1 VDCTQTLHRYHMTY
15 AQRIP
20 CYLKSNTMEREERA
34 KALHLEHQHKNHIA
48 SLMINNAKSS
58 LASGMALTD
67 SITGVYNPNND
78 STRTVPSSNS
88 SHASDDQ
95 KSNDDCN
102 NKQSGEVSNKSMHTG
117 RWAAEEHKRFL
128 AGLDQF
134 GTGNW
139 KKITD
144 MVGTRSCTQIR
155 THAQKYFIALQ
166 KPQSDGE
173 NGGYARK
180 KSKMLVGADHHLN
193 SNIKTGSSA
202 IITGYGGGGT
212 PIHPS
217 GIMPV
222 TGTMGVL
229 RHAGTGSNKSNSSTS
244 NGGRTMIKQFWG
256 PDGLRDQHSGLT
268 GMEVLAQAA
277 ITGENQMSSSSH
289 SDDHPSMGKLQGR
302 SYHSQYESSLDMA
315 VAELRQKMASE
326 ADAAASAKNARR
338 EHEAAVTP
346 SLPTSSMEVTKE
358 ISVSEGNKRKLSD
371 ARAAAVISS
380 YQEHKKL
387 KESDYAAAVQD
398 TIDRKDVLEKLQA
411 VAERQEFLR
420 LRQEVKSL
428 NQTIIQLQ
436 QQSIESDNRVME
448 AITDRRVTLNE
459 CKNLREINAQLK
471 TELRR
476 MVLLFEHSGGAGNHG
491 NSSALMAAAT
501 QGANAELMQARLTE
515 SELRYHTVT
524 ESLSRQT
531 GVLTDQHRAILELN
545 NQLEQERAKRQRL
558 EYELKEVQQSKNIG

>member
-1 VDCTQTLHRYHMTY
+1 MSVLV
-15 AQRIP
+15 
-20 CYLKSNTMEREERA
+20 S
-34 KALHLEHQHKNHIA
+34 QHFW
-48 SLMINNAKSS
+48 NN
-58 LASGMALTD
+58 GF
-67 SITGVYNPNND
+67 
-78 STRTVPSSNS
+78 R
-88 SHASDDQ
+88 
-95 KSNDDCN
+95 
-102 NKQSGEVSNKSMHTG
+102 
-117 RWAAEEHKRFL
+117 
-128 AGLDQF
+128 
-134 GTGNW
+134 TGNW
-139 KKITD
+139 KKITE

-166 KPQSDGE
+166 KPQNDGE
-173 NGGYARK
+173 NGYARK
-180 KSKMLVGADHHLN
+180 KSKMLVGAEHHIN

-212 PIHPS
+212 PIHPN
-217 GIMPV
+217 GILPV
-222 TGTMGVL
+222 TGAMGVSAHQGVPGKGPN
-229 RHAGTGSNKSNSSTS
+229 RP
-244 NGGRTMIKQFWG
+244 GGLKRFWG
-256 PDGLRDQHSGLT
+256 AEGLRDHNAGLT

-277 ITGENQMSSSSH
+277 ITGEKGIGAASAE
-289 SDDHPSMGKLQGR
+289 DKLS
-302 SYHSQYESSLDMA
+302 SYHNQYESSLDKA
-315 VAELRQKMASE
+315 VAELRKKMASE
-326 ADAAASAKNARR
+326 ADAAVLAKNARN
-338 EHEAAVTP
+338 ESSVGVVKPNLPASSLEAAKGLVD
-346 SLPTSSMEVTKE
+346 
-358 ISVSEGNKRKLSD
+358 SEGNKRKLTD

-387 KESDYAAAVQD
+387 KESDYAAAVQE
-398 TIDRKDVLEKLQA
+398 TIDRKDVLDKLQA

-420 LRQEVKSL
+420 LRQEVKTL

-476 MVLLFEHSGGAGNHG
+476 MVLLFEHSGGGNQHG

-501 QGANAELMQARLTE
+501 QGANVELMQARLTE

-545 NQLEQERAKRQRL
+545 SQLEKERAKRQRL
-558 EYELKEVQQSKNIG
+558 EIELKELRKAPSS

>member
-1 VDCTQTLHRYHMTY
+1 
-15 AQRIP
+15 
-20 CYLKSNTMEREERA
+20 MELESRA
-34 KALHLEHQHKNHIA
+34 KALHLEQQHKNHLA
-48 SLMINNAKSS
+48 SLMLNNAKSS
-58 LASGMALTD
+58 LASGVALPD
-67 SITGVYNPNND
+67 SISGLIKSKNVSSQN
-78 STRTVPSSNS
+78 SVPSGNS
-88 SHASDDQ
+88 SHASDELETSSRSQ
-95 KSNDDCN
+95 KSNEESSTQKEPSKAMN
-102 NKQSGEVSNKSMHTG
+102 TG
-117 RWAAEEHKRFL
+117 RWSAEEHKRFL

-166 KPQSDGE
+166 KPQNDSE

-212 PIHPS
+212 PIHPN

-222 TGTMGVL
+222 TGNMGVTD
-229 RHAGTGSNKSNSSTS
+229 RVGVASTKGNWGSN
-244 NGGRTMIKQFWG
+244 
-256 PDGLRDQHSGLT
+256 GLRDQSSALT

-277 ITGENQMSSSSH
+277 ITGENRMSSSSPSDEH
-289 SDDHPSMGKLQGR
+289 SLLGKLQGHTYR
-302 SYHSQYESSLDMA
+302 SQSQYESSLDKA
-315 VAELRQKMASE
+315 VAELRKKMASE
-326 ADAAASAKNARR
+326 ADSAASAKNARR
-338 EHEAAVTP
+338 EHDASVKPNVP
-346 SLPTSSMEVTKE
+346 SSNMEVAKE
-358 ISVSEGNKRKLSD
+358 FVESESNKRKLSD

-387 KESDYAAAVQD
+387 KESNYAAAVQD

-420 LRQEVKSL
+420 LRQEVKTL

-476 MVLLFEHSGGAGNHG
+476 MVLLFEHSGGANNHG
-491 NSSALMAAAT
+491 NTSALMAAAT
-501 QGANAELMQARLTE
+501 QGANVELMQARLTE

-545 NQLEQERAKRQRL
+545 NQLEKERIKRQRVEFELTEVKKVL
-558 EYELKEVQQSKNIG
+558 EK

>member
-1 VDCTQTLHRYHMTY
+1 M
-15 AQRIP
+15 
-20 CYLKSNTMEREERA
+20 N
-34 KALHLEHQHKNHIA
+34 
-48 SLMINNAKSS
+48 
-58 LASGMALTD
+58 
-67 SITGVYNPNND
+67 
-78 STRTVPSSNS
+78 
-88 SHASDDQ
+88 
-95 KSNDDCN
+95 
-102 NKQSGEVSNKSMHTG
+102 TG
-117 RWAAEEHKRFL
+117 RWSADEHKRFL

-139 KKITD
+139 KKITE

-166 KPQSDGE
+166 KPQNDGE
-173 NGGYARK
+173 NGYARK

-217 GIMPV
+217 GILPV
-222 TGTMGVL
+222 TGTMGVSA
-229 RHAGTGSNKSNSSTS
+229 RPGAARKGATRP
-244 NGGRTMIKQFWG
+244 GGLKPFWG
-256 PDGLRDQHSGLT
+256 AEGLRDHNAGLT

-277 ITGENQMSSSSH
+277 ITGEKGLGPASAE
-289 SDDHPSMGKLQGR
+289 DKLS
-302 SYHSQYESSLDMA
+302 SYHSQYESSLDKA
-315 VAELRQKMASE
+315 VAELRKKMASE
-326 ADAAASAKNARR
+326 ADAAVLAKNARG
-338 EHEAAVTP
+338 ETSGGVKPNLPASSLEASKGLVD
-346 SLPTSSMEVTKE
+346 
-358 ISVSEGNKRKLSD
+358 SEGNKRKLTD

-380 YQEHKKL
+380 YQQHKKL
-387 KESDYAAAVQD
+387 KDSDYAAAVQE
-398 TIDRKDVLEKLQA
+398 TIDRKDVLDKLQA

-420 LRQEVKSL
+420 LRQEVKTL

-476 MVLLFEHSGGAGNHG
+476 MVLLFEHSGGGNQHG

-501 QGANAELMQARLTE
+501 QGANVELMQARLTE

-545 NQLEQERAKRQRL
+545 SQLEKERAKRQRL
-558 EYELKEVQQSKNIG
+558 EIELKELRKAQSS

>member
-1 VDCTQTLHRYHMTY
+1 
-15 AQRIP
+15 
-20 CYLKSNTMEREERA
+20 ME
-34 KALHLEHQHKNHIA
+34 HKNHLA
-48 SLMINNAKSS
+48 SLIMNNAKSS
-58 LASGMALTD
+58 LASGASLPD
-67 SITGVYNPNND
+67 SIYNKLGAKGTASTNNARAGED
-78 STRTVPSSNS
+78 LGTSSR
-88 SHASDDQ
+88 SH
-95 KSNDDCN
+95 KSNEETTKKPEPPAKKMN
-102 NKQSGEVSNKSMHTG
+102 SG
-117 RWAAEEHKRFL
+117 RWSADEHKRFL

-139 KKITD
+139 KKITE

-166 KPQSDGE
+166 KPQNDGE
-173 NGGYARK
+173 NGYARK

-217 GIMPV
+217 GILPV
-222 TGTMGVL
+222 TGAMGVPG
-229 RHAGTGSNKSNSSTS
+229 RPGAKGATRP
-244 NGGRTMIKQFWG
+244 GGLKPFWG
-256 PDGLRDQHSGLT
+256 ADHNPGLT

-277 ITGENQMSSSSH
+277 ITGEKGLGAAVSTE
-289 SDDHPSMGKLQGR
+289 DKLS
-302 SYHSQYESSLDMA
+302 SYHSQYESSLDKA
-315 VAELRQKMASE
+315 VAELRKKMASE
-326 ADAAASAKNARR
+326 ADAAVLAKNARGDSTMGVKPNLAASSL
-338 EHEAAVTP
+338 EAAKGLVD
-346 SLPTSSMEVTKE
+346 SDGS
-358 ISVSEGNKRKLSD
+358 KRKLAD
-371 ARAAAVISS
+371 ARASAVISS

-387 KESDYAAAVQD
+387 KSADYAAAVQE
-398 TIDRKDVLEKLQA
+398 TIERKDVLDKLQA
-411 VAERQEFLR
+411 AAERQEFLR
-420 LRQEVKSL
+420 LRQEVKTL

-476 MVLLFEHSGGAGNHG
+476 MVLLFEHSGGGNG
-491 NSSALMAAAT
+491 NSSAMMAAAT
-501 QGANAELMQARLTE
+501 QGANVELMQARLTE

-545 NQLEQERAKRQRL
+545 SQLEKERAKRQRL
-558 EYELKEVQQSKNIG
+558 EVELKELKKAQS

>member
-1 VDCTQTLHRYHMTY
+1 MELEDRS
-15 AQRIP
+15 
-20 CYLKSNTMEREERA
+20 KSMQ
-34 KALHLEHQHKNHIA
+34 LEQQHKDHLT
-48 SLMINNAKSS
+48 SLMMNNAKSS
-58 LASGMALTD
+58 LAAGVALPDSVSG
-67 SITGVYNPNND
+67 SYNPKSGVIKTGGIIGGTTND
-78 STRTVPSSNS
+78 DLESSS
-88 SHASDDQ
+88 RSQ
-95 KSNDDCN
+95 KSNDDASSQKAAQTPAKTMN
-102 NKQSGEVSNKSMHTG
+102 TG
-117 RWAAEEHKRFL
+117 RWSADEHKRFL

-139 KKITD
+139 KKITE

-166 KPQSDGE
+166 KPQNDGE
-173 NGGYARK
+173 KGGYARK

-202 IITGYGGGGT
+202 IVTGYGGGGT
-212 PIHPS
+212 PIHPN
-217 GIMPV
+217 GILPV
-222 TGTMGVL
+222 TAAMGAKGG
-229 RHAGTGSNKSNSSTS
+229 AGAPTGA
-244 NGGRTMIKQFWG
+244 IKQFWG
-256 PDGLRDQHSGLT
+256 PEGLRELNAGLT

-277 ITGENQMSSSSH
+277 ITGEKQL
-289 SDDHPSMGKLQGR
+289 PSGVTPEDTVGKLQAN
-302 SYHSQYESSLDMA
+302 SYQAHYESSLDKA
-315 VAELRQKMASE
+315 VAELRKKMADE
-326 ADAAASAKNARR
+326 ADAAVIAKNA
-338 EHEAAVTP
+338 
-346 SLPTSSMEVTKE
+346 TSASVKPPITASSYEVSKE
-358 ISVSEGNKRKLSD
+358 TAESESNKRKISD

-398 TIDRKDVLEKLQA
+398 TIDRKDVLDKLHA

-420 LRQEVKSL
+420 LRQEVKTL

-436 QQSIESDNRVME
+436 QQSIQSDNRVME

-476 MVLLFEHSGGAGNHG
+476 MVLLFEHSGGANG

-501 QGANAELMQARLTE
+501 QGANVELMQARLTE

-545 NQLEQERAKRQRL
+545 NQLEKERAKRQRV
-558 EYELKEVQQSKNIG
+558 EYELKELKKARSIES

>member
-1 VDCTQTLHRYHMTY
+1 
-15 AQRIP
+15 
-20 CYLKSNTMEREERA
+20 MELEERT
-34 KALHLEHQHKNHIA
+34 KVLHMEHKNHLA
-48 SLMINNAKSS
+48 SLMLNNAKSS
-58 LASGMALTD
+58 LASGASLSDSLYNKAAKSAL
-67 SITGVYNPNND
+67 SGNNGIHGND
-78 STRTVPSSNS
+78 DLGNS
-88 SHASDDQ
+88 SRSQ
-95 KSNDDCN
+95 RSNDESKN
-102 NKQSGEVSNKSMHTG
+102 SELSATKMNTG
-117 RWAAEEHKRFL
+117 RWSADEHKRFL

-166 KPQSDGE
+166 KPQNDGE

-180 KSKMLVGADHHLN
+180 KSKMLVGAEHHLN

-212 PIHPS
+212 PIHPNS
-217 GIMPV
+217 IRPV
-222 TGTMGVL
+222 TGLMGL
-229 RHAGTGSNKSNSSTS
+229 AGKGPRAGGLKPFWSSE
-244 NGGRTMIKQFWG
+244 
-256 PDGLRDQHSGLT
+256 GLRDHNVGLT

-277 ITGENQMSSSSH
+277 ITGEKGLSSAGTE
-289 SDDHPSMGKLQGR
+289 DKFGA
-302 SYHSQYESSLDMA
+302 YHSQYESSLDKA
-315 VAELRQKMASE
+315 VAELRKKMASE
-326 ADAAASAKNARR
+326 ADAAVLANNARGDSDSGVKPNLAASSV
-338 EHEAAVTP
+338 EAVKGMT
-346 SLPTSSMEVTKE
+346 E
-358 ISVSEGNKRKLSD
+358 SEGNKRKLSD

-387 KESDYAAAVQD
+387 KESDYAAAVQE
-398 TIDRKDVLEKLQA
+398 TIDRKDVFDKLQA

-420 LRQEVKSL
+420 LRQEVKML

-459 CKNLREINAQLK
+459 CKNMREINAQLK

-476 MVLLFEHSGGAGNHG
+476 MVLLFEHSGGANQHG

-501 QGANAELMQARLTE
+501 QGANVELMQARLTE

-545 NQLEQERAKRQRL
+545 NQLEKERVKRQRL
-558 EYELKEVQQSKNIG
+558 EFELKELKKA

>member
-1 VDCTQTLHRYHMTY
+1 MLHVRRTSPLIKET
-15 AQRIP
+15 R
-20 CYLKSNTMEREERA
+20 MELEERA
-34 KALHLEHQHKNHIA
+34 KALHLEHKNHIA
-48 SLMINNAKSS
+48 SMMMNNAKSS
-58 LASGMALTD
+58 LASGVALSD
-67 SITGVYNPNND
+67 SISAAYSKKASKSD
-78 STRTVPSSNS
+78 
-88 SHASDDQ
+88 ASDDVVK
-95 KSNDDCN
+95 KS
-102 NKQSGEVSNKSMHTG
+102 KGEGKKPAEPPAKKMNTG
-117 RWAAEEHKRFL
+117 RWSSDEHKRFL

-166 KPQSDGE
+166 KPQNDGE

-222 TGTMGVL
+222 TGNMGVT
-229 RHAGTGSNKSNSSTS
+229 RRAAAAAKEGATG
-244 NGGRTMIKQFWG
+244 IKQYWG
-256 PDGLRDQHSGLT
+256 TEGLREHNAGLT

-277 ITGENQMSSSSH
+277 ITGEKASAE
-289 SDDHPSMGKLQGR
+289 DHTPMGKLQGHA
-302 SYHSQYESSLDMA
+302 YHSQYESSLDKA
-315 VAELRQKMASE
+315 VAELRKKMASE
-326 ADAAASAKNARR
+326 ADAATLAKNARASR
-338 EHEAAVTP
+338 DPVKPALASSSLEAA
-346 SLPTSSMEVTKE
+346 KE
-358 ISVSEGNKRKLSD
+358 IAESEGNKRKLTD

-387 KESDYAAAVQD
+387 KETDYAAAVQD
-398 TIDRKDVLEKLQA
+398 TIDRKDVLDKLQA

-420 LRQEVKSL
+420 LRQEVKTL

-476 MVLLFEHSGGAGNHG
+476 MVLLFEHSGGANQ
-491 NSSALMAAAT
+491 NSALMTAAT
-501 QGANAELMQARLTE
+501 HGANVELMQARLTE

-545 NQLEQERAKRQRL
+545 NQLEKERAKRQRV
-558 EYELKEVQQSKNIG
+558 EYELKELKKASKIE

>member
-1 VDCTQTLHRYHMTY
+1 M
-15 AQRIP
+15 
-20 CYLKSNTMEREERA
+20 K
-34 KALHLEHQHKNHIA
+34 
-48 SLMINNAKSS
+48 
-58 LASGMALTD
+58 LTD
-67 SITGVYNPNND
+67 IFCFILLLCYIC
-78 STRTVPSSNS
+78 R
-88 SHASDDQ
+88 
-95 KSNDDCN
+95 
-102 NKQSGEVSNKSMHTG
+102 
-117 RWAAEEHKRFL
+117 
-128 AGLDQF
+128 
-134 GTGNW
+134 TGNW

-166 KPQSDGE
+166 KPQNDVE

-217 GIMPV
+217 GIMSV
-222 TGTMGVL
+222 TGTMGIPG
-229 RHAGTGSNKSNSSTS
+229 H
-244 NGGRTMIKQFWG
+244 GGRGSGKGNSGAGMKQYWG
-256 PDGLRDQHSGLT
+256 AEGLREHHSGLT

-277 ITGENQMSSSSH
+277 ITGENRMSSSSA
-289 SDDHPSMGKLQGR
+289 DDRSPMGKIQGH
-302 SYHSQYESSLDMA
+302 SYHSQYESSLDKA
-315 VAELRQKMASE
+315 VAEFRKKMASE
-326 ADAAASAKNARR
+326 VDAASSAKNARR
-338 EHEAAVTP
+338 DHDGVVKP
-346 SLPTSSMEVTKE
+346 SLPSLSLEVAKE
-358 ISVSEGNKRKLSD
+358 MAENGGNKRKLSD

-387 KESDYAAAVQD
+387 KESDYAAAVQE
-398 TIDRKDVLEKLQA
+398 TIDRKDVLDKLQA

-448 AITDRRVTLNE
+448 AITDRRLTINE

-476 MVLLFEHSGGAGNHG
+476 MVLLFEHSGAGNQ

-501 QGANAELMQARLTE
+501 QGANVELMQARLAE

-545 NQLEQERAKRQRL
+545 NQLEKERAKRQRI
-558 EYELKEVQQSKNIG
+558 EYELKEVKNAKH

>member
-1 VDCTQTLHRYHMTY
+1 
-15 AQRIP
+15 
-20 CYLKSNTMEREERA
+20 MELEERT
-34 KALHLEHQHKNHIA
+34 KALHMEHKNHLA
-48 SLMINNAKSS
+48 SLIMNNAKSS
-58 LASGMALTD
+58 LASGASLSD
-67 SITGVYNPNND
+67 SMYKGAKSAMTP
-78 STRTVPSSNS
+78 TTVDDDLGTSSRS
-88 SHASDDQ
+88 Q
-95 KSNDDCN
+95 KSKEEPKKPEPPAKKMN
-102 NKQSGEVSNKSMHTG
+102 TG
-117 RWAAEEHKRFL
+117 RWSADEHKRFL

-166 KPQSDGE
+166 KPQNDGE

-180 KSKMLVGADHHLN
+180 KSKMLVGAEHHLN

-202 IITGYGGGGT
+202 IVTGYGGGGT
-212 PIHPS
+212 PIHPN
-217 GIMPV
+217 GIRAV
-222 TGTMGVL
+222 TGTMGVSGKGPG
-229 RHAGTGSNKSNSSTS
+229 RVTGLKP
-244 NGGRTMIKQFWG
+244 FWSAE
-256 PDGLRDQHSGLT
+256 GLRDHNAGLT

-277 ITGENQMSSSSH
+277 ITGEKGLSAAASAEDKFNSYNSH
-289 SDDHPSMGKLQGR
+289 
-302 SYHSQYESSLDMA
+302 YESSLDKA
-315 VAELRQKMASE
+315 VAELRKKMASE
-326 ADAAASAKNARR
+326 ADAAVLAKNARADSSNSDSIKPNLAASSL
-338 EHEAAVTP
+338 EAAKGMAE
-346 SLPTSSMEVTKE
+346 SD
-358 ISVSEGNKRKLSD
+358 GNKRKLTD

-387 KESDYAAAVQD
+387 KESDYAAAVQE
-398 TIDRKDVLEKLQA
+398 TIDRKDVLDKLQA

-420 LRQEVKSL
+420 LRQEVKTL

-476 MVLLFEHSGGAGNHG
+476 MVLLFEHSGGGNA
-491 NSSALMAAAT
+491 NSTALMAAAT
-501 QGANAELMQARLTE
+501 QGANVELMQARLTE

-545 NQLEQERAKRQRL
+545 NQLEKERAKRQRL
-558 EYELKEVQQSKNIG
+558 EFELKELKK

>member
-1 VDCTQTLHRYHMTY
+1 
-15 AQRIP
+15 
-20 CYLKSNTMEREERA
+20 ME
-34 KALHLEHQHKNHIA
+34 LESRSQSLRLEQQHKDHLT
-48 SLMINNAKSS
+48 SLMMNNAKSS
-58 LASGMALTD
+58 LASGMALST
-67 SITGVYNPNND
+67 SAPGVFNHKSDVTKSP
-78 STRTVPSSNS
+78 SPSSS
-88 SHASDDQ
+88 SNDDLGSSSRSQ
-95 KSNDDCN
+95 KSND
-102 NKQSGEVSNKSMHTG
+102 ETSNKKPAQPPAKTMNTG
-117 RWAAEEHKRFL
+117 RWSADEHKRFL

-166 KPQSDGE
+166 KPQSDE

-202 IITGYGGGGT
+202 VITGYGGGGT
-212 PIHPS
+212 PILPN

-222 TGTMGVL
+222 GGSKSGTSAT
-229 RHAGTGSNKSNSSTS
+229 AGG
-244 NGGRTMIKQFWG
+244 IKPFWG
-256 PDGLRDQHSGLT
+256 PEGLRDHNAGLT

-277 ITGENQMSSSSH
+277 ITGEKRLSSTASSEK
-289 SDDHPSMGKLQGR
+289 HPAIAKLQAR
-302 SYHSQYESSLDMA
+302 NYHSHYESSLDKA
-315 VAELRQKMASE
+315 VAELRKKMVDE
-326 ADAAASAKNARR
+326 ADAAVNAKNATSVKPPVTSSSL
-338 EHEAAVTP
+338 EAA
-346 SLPTSSMEVTKE
+346 KE
-358 ISVSEGNKRKLSD
+358 IAESEGNKRKLLD
-371 ARAAAVISS
+371 ARASAVISS
-380 YQEHKKL
+380 YQEHNKKL

-398 TIDRKDVLEKLQA
+398 TIDRKDVLDKLQA
-411 VAERQEFLR
+411 VAERQECLR

-476 MVLLFEHSGGAGNHG
+476 MVLLFEHSGAANG

-501 QGANAELMQARLTE
+501 QGANVELMQARLTE

-545 NQLEQERAKRQRL
+545 NQLENERAKRQRV
-558 EYELKEVQQSKNIG
+558 EYELKELKKVRSIES

>member
-1 VDCTQTLHRYHMTY
+1 
-15 AQRIP
+15 
-20 CYLKSNTMEREERA
+20 MELEDRS
-34 KALHLEHQHKNHIA
+34 KPLHLEQSHKDHLT
-48 SLMINNAKSS
+48 SLMMNNAKSS
-58 LASGMALTD
+58 LAAGVALPDTVSGAYNQKSGVIKTG
-67 SITGVYNPNND
+67 SIIGGSTND
-78 STRTVPSSNS
+78 DLDTSSR
-88 SHASDDQ
+88 SH
-95 KSNDDCN
+95 KSNDEASSQKAAQTPARAMN
-102 NKQSGEVSNKSMHTG
+102 TG
-117 RWAAEEHKRFL
+117 RWSADEHKRFL

-139 KKITD
+139 KKITE

-166 KPQSDGE
+166 KPQNDGE
-173 NGGYARK
+173 KGGYARK

-202 IITGYGGGGT
+202 IVTGYGGGGT

-217 GIMPV
+217 GIVPV
-222 TGTMGVL
+222 TGTLGTKGV
-229 RHAGTGSNKSNSSTS
+229 AGARTGA
-244 NGGRTMIKQFWG
+244 IKRYWG
-256 PDGLRDQHSGLT
+256 SEGLRELNAGLT

-277 ITGENQMSSSSH
+277 ITGEKQLPPGAIVDSAV
-289 SDDHPSMGKLQGR
+289 GKLQAN
-302 SYHSQYESSLDMA
+302 SFHAHYESSLDKA
-315 VAELRQKMASE
+315 VAELRKKMADE
-326 ADAAASAKNARR
+326 ADAAVIANNA
-338 EHEAAVTP
+338 TP
-346 SLPTSSMEVTKE
+346 SSVKPPITASSYEVSKAIAE
-358 ISVSEGNKRKLSD
+358 SQGNKRKLSD

-387 KESDYAAAVQD
+387 KESDIAAAVQD
-398 TIDRKDVLEKLQA
+398 TIDRKDVLDKIQA

-420 LRQEVKSL
+420 LRQEVKTL

-436 QQSIESDNRVME
+436 QQSIQSDNRVME

-476 MVLLFEHSGGAGNHG
+476 MVLLFEHSGAANG

-501 QGANAELMQARLTE
+501 QGANVELMQARLTE

-545 NQLEQERAKRQRL
+545 NQLEQERAKRQRV
-558 EYELKEVQQSKNIG
+558 EYELKELRKVRSIES

>member
-1 VDCTQTLHRYHMTY
+1 
-15 AQRIP
+15 
-20 CYLKSNTMEREERA
+20 MELEERA
-34 KALHLEHQHKNHIA
+34 KAFHLEQQHKNHIA
-48 SLMINNAKSS
+48 NLMMNNAKSS
-58 LASGMALTD
+58 LASGVALSD
-67 SITGVYNPNND
+67 SVSVVYNAKKGGTKNNAA
-78 STRTVPSSNS
+78 SSNS
-88 SHASDDQ
+88 SHSSEDLGNSSQSQ
-95 KSNDDCN
+95 KSNDE
-102 NKQSGEVSNKSMHTG
+102 SSNKKSADAPAKKMNTG
-117 RWAAEEHKRFL
+117 RWSADEHKRFL
-128 AGLDQF
+128 GGLDQF

-166 KPQSDGE
+166 KPQNDGE

-217 GIMPV
+217 AGMKQYW
-222 TGTMGVL
+222 GVE
-229 RHAGTGSNKSNSSTS
+229 
-244 NGGRTMIKQFWG
+244 
-256 PDGLRDQHSGLT
+256 GLRDRHSGLT

-277 ITGENQMSSSSH
+277 ITGENGMSSSVNDRSQ
-289 SDDHPSMGKLQGR
+289 MGKLQAH
-302 SYHSQYESSLDMA
+302 SYHNPYESSLDKA
-315 VAELRQKMASE
+315 VAEFRKKMASE
-326 ADAAASAKNARR
+326 VDAASNAKNARR
-338 EHEAAVTP
+338 DHGGAMKP
-346 SLPTSSMEVTKE
+346 SLPSSSHEVAKE
-358 ISVSEGNKRKLSD
+358 MAEDEGNKRKLSD

-387 KESDYAAAVQD
+387 KESDYAAAVQE
-398 TIDRKDVLEKLQA
+398 TIDRKDVLDKLQA

-420 LRQEVKSL
+420 LRQEVKTL

-448 AITDRRVTLNE
+448 AITDRRVTINE
-459 CKNLREINAQLK
+459 CKNLREINAALK

-476 MVLLFEHSGGAGNHG
+476 MVLLFEHSGGGNQ

-501 QGANAELMQARLTE
+501 QGANVELMQARLTE

-545 NQLEQERAKRQRL
+545 NQLEKERAKRQRV
-558 EYELKEVQQSKNIG
+558 EYELKELKNVKN

>member
-1 VDCTQTLHRYHMTY
+1 VDPLHFRHSHRMLHV
-15 AQRIP
+15 QRIP
-20 CYLKSNTMEREERA
+20 DQINKTSMELEEHTKS
-34 KALHLEHQHKNHIA
+34 LHLEHKNHLA
-48 SLMINNAKSS
+48 SLMMNNAKSS
-58 LASGMALTD
+58 LASGVALSD
-67 SITGVYNPNND
+67 SISTGVLPKN
-78 STRTVPSSNS
+78 SGTKSSDNSVSDDLGNS
-88 SHASDDQ
+88 SRSQ
-95 KSNDDCN
+95 KSDSSSTKKATESPSKKMN
-102 NKQSGEVSNKSMHTG
+102 TG
-117 RWAAEEHKRFL
+117 RWSADEHKRFL

-166 KPQSDGE
+166 KPQNDE
-173 NGGYARK
+173 NNGGYARK

-217 GIMPV
+217 GILPV
-222 TGTMGVL
+222 T
-229 RHAGTGSNKSNSSTS
+229 NS
-244 NGGRTMIKQFWG
+244 IKASKPW
-256 PDGLRDQHSGLT
+256 DGLT

-277 ITGENQMSSSSH
+277 ITGEKGLTAASGAANLATKRQNTY
-289 SDDHPSMGKLQGR
+289 QI
-302 SYHSQYESSLDMA
+302 QYESSLDKA
-315 VAELRQKMASE
+315 VAELRKKMNAE
-326 ADAAASAKNARR
+326 ADAAVLAKNARKEPESAVR
-338 EHEAAVTP
+338 PNIAA
-346 SLPTSSMEVTKE
+346 SSVEVAKE
-358 ISVSEGNKRKLSD
+358 IAENETNKRKLSD

-387 KESDYAAAVQD
+387 KESDYAAAVQE
-398 TIDRKDVLEKLQA
+398 TIDRKDVLDKLQA

-420 LRQEVKSL
+420 LRQEVKTL

-436 QQSIESDNRVME
+436 QQSIESDSRIME

-476 MVLLFEHSGGAGNHG
+476 MVLLFEHSAGQPG

-501 QGANAELMQARLTE
+501 QGANVELMQARLTE

-545 NQLEQERAKRQRL
+545 NQLEKERAMRQRV
-558 EYELKEVQQSKNIG
+558 EYELKEVKKVKSLEK

>member
-1 VDCTQTLHRYHMTY
+1 
-15 AQRIP
+15 
-20 CYLKSNTMEREERA
+20 MELEERA
-34 KALHLEHQHKNHIA
+34 KAFHLEQQHKNHIA
-48 SLMINNAKSS
+48 NLMMNNAKSS
-58 LASGMALTD
+58 LASGVALSD
-67 SITGVYNPNND
+67 SVSVVYNTKKG
-78 STRTVPSSNS
+78 STKNTVASSNS
-88 SHASDDQ
+88 SHSSDDLGNSSRSQ
-95 KSNDDCN
+95 KSNDE
-102 NKQSGEVSNKSMHTG
+102 SSNKKPTDGPAKAMSTG
-117 RWAAEEHKRFL
+117 RWSADEHKRFL

-166 KPQSDGE
+166 KPQNDVE

-217 GIMPV
+217 GIMSV
-222 TGTMGVL
+222 TGTMGIPG
-229 RHAGTGSNKSNSSTS
+229 H
-244 NGGRTMIKQFWG
+244 GGRGSGKGNSGAGMKQYWG
-256 PDGLRDQHSGLT
+256 AEGLREHHSGLT

-277 ITGENQMSSSSH
+277 ITGENRMSSSSA
-289 SDDHPSMGKLQGR
+289 DDRSPMGKIQGH
-302 SYHSQYESSLDMA
+302 SYHSQYESSLDKA
-315 VAELRQKMASE
+315 VAEFRKKMASE
-326 ADAAASAKNARR
+326 VDAASSAKNARR
-338 EHEAAVTP
+338 DHDGVVKP
-346 SLPTSSMEVTKE
+346 SLPSLSLEVAKE
-358 ISVSEGNKRKLSD
+358 MAENGGNKRKLSD

-387 KESDYAAAVQD
+387 KESDYAAAVQE
-398 TIDRKDVLEKLQA
+398 TIDRKDVLDKLQA

-448 AITDRRVTLNE
+448 AITDRRLTINE

-476 MVLLFEHSGGAGNHG
+476 MVLLFEHSGAGNQ

-501 QGANAELMQARLTE
+501 QGANVELMQARLAE

-545 NQLEQERAKRQRL
+545 NQLEKERAKRQRI
-558 EYELKEVQQSKNIG
+558 EYELKEVKNAKH

>member
-1 VDCTQTLHRYHMTY
+1 MSNHAAADDIKKINYHRMLHIYRYPGQVQET
-15 AQRIP
+15 R
-20 CYLKSNTMEREERA
+20 MELESRA
-34 KALHLEHQHKNHIA
+34 KALHLEQQHKNHLA
-48 SLMINNAKSS
+48 SLMLNNAKSS
-58 LASGMALTD
+58 LASGVALTD
-67 SITGVYNPNND
+67 SISGLIKSKNVSSQN
-78 STRTVPSSNS
+78 SVPSGNS
-88 SHASDDQ
+88 SHASDELETSSRSQ
-95 KSNDDCN
+95 KSNEESSIKKEPPKAMN
-102 NKQSGEVSNKSMHTG
+102 TG
-117 RWAAEEHKRFL
+117 RWSAEEHKRFL

-166 KPQSDGE
+166 KPQNDGE

-212 PIHPS
+212 PIHPN

-222 TGTMGVL
+222 TGNMGVTD
-229 RHAGTGSNKSNSSTS
+229 RAGIASTKGNWGS
-244 NGGRTMIKQFWG
+244 
-256 PDGLRDQHSGLT
+256 DGLRDQSSALT

-277 ITGENQMSSSSH
+277 ITGDNRMSSSSP
-289 SDDHPSMGKLQGR
+289 SDEHPLLGKLQGHTYR
-302 SYHSQYESSLDMA
+302 SQSQYESSLDKA
-315 VAELRQKMASE
+315 VAELRKKMASE
-326 ADAAASAKNARR
+326 ADSAASAKNARR
-338 EHEAAVTP
+338 EHDASVKPNVP
-346 SLPTSSMEVTKE
+346 SSNMEVAKE
-358 ISVSEGNKRKLSD
+358 FVESESNKRKLSD

-387 KESDYAAAVQD
+387 KESNYAAAVQD
-398 TIDRKDVLEKLQA
+398 TIDRKDVLDKLQA

-420 LRQEVKSL
+420 LRQEVKTL

-476 MVLLFEHSGGAGNHG
+476 MVLLFEHSGGANNHG
-491 NSSALMAAAT
+491 NTSALMAAAT
-501 QGANAELMQARLTE
+501 QGANVELMQARLTE

-545 NQLEQERAKRQRL
+545 NQLEKERVKRQRVEFELTEVKKVL
-558 EYELKEVQQSKNIG
+558 EK

>member
-1 VDCTQTLHRYHMTY
+1 MLHV
-15 AQRIP
+15 QRITRH
-20 CYLKSNTMEREERA
+20 LNMELEDRA
-34 KALHLEHQHKNHIA
+34 NALHLEQQHKNHIA

-58 LASGMALTD
+58 LASGVALPD
-67 SITGVYNPNND
+67 SVTGVYNSEKVGMKNND
-78 STRTVPSSNS
+78 TSSSSHTDDELGNS
-88 SHASDDQ
+88 SRSH
-95 KSNDDCN
+95 KSNDET
-102 NKQSGEVSNKSMHTG
+102 QNKSTKTMNTG
-117 RWAAEEHKRFL
+117 RWSGEEHKRFL

-166 KPQSDGE
+166 KPQNDGSD

-222 TGTMGVL
+222 TGTMGT
-229 RHAGTGSNKSNSSTS
+229 ASSKSTS
-244 NGGRTMIKQFWG
+244 GGNLKQFWG
-256 PDGLRDQHSGLT
+256 PEGLRDHHSAGLT

-277 ITGENQMSSSSH
+277 ITGEKRMSSTS
-289 SDDHPSMGKLQGR
+289 SDDHPPMGKLQGHT
-302 SYHSQYESSLDMA
+302 YHTQYESSLDKA
-315 VAELRQKMASE
+315 VAELRKKMASE
-326 ADAAASAKNARR
+326 ADAAAIANNARR
-338 EHEAAVTP
+338 DREAVKPNLPCSSVEAA
-346 SLPTSSMEVTKE
+346 KE
-358 ISVSEGNKRKLSD
+358 IAESEGNKRKLSD

-387 KESDYAAAVQD
+387 KESNYAAAVQD
-398 TIDRKDVLEKLQA
+398 TIDRKDVLNKLQA

-420 LRQEVKSL
+420 LRQEVKTL
-428 NQTIIQLQ
+428 NQTIIQMQ

-471 TELRR
+471 NELRR
-476 MVLLFEHSGGAGNHG
+476 MVLLFEHSGANNHG
-491 NSSALMAAAT
+491 NSSALMVAAT

-545 NQLEQERAKRQRL
+545 NQLEKERAKRQRI
-558 EYELKEVQQSKNIG
+558 EYELKELKTVRLDN

>member
-1 VDCTQTLHRYHMTY
+1 
-15 AQRIP
+15 
-20 CYLKSNTMEREERA
+20 MELEEHA
-34 KALHLEHQHKNHIA
+34 KALRLEHKNHLA
-48 SLMINNAKSS
+48 SLIMNNAKSS
-58 LASGMALTD
+58 ITSGTLPE
-67 SITGVYNPNND
+67 SIYNKVGSKVAGTANNPHGGD
-78 STRTVPSSNS
+78 DLGTSSR
-88 SHASDDQ
+88 SH
-95 KSNDDCN
+95 KSKDEATKKTEPPAKKMN
-102 NKQSGEVSNKSMHTG
+102 TG
-117 RWAAEEHKRFL
+117 RWSADEHKRFL

-139 KKITD
+139 KKITE

-166 KPQSDGE
+166 KPQNDGE
-173 NGGYARK
+173 NGYARK

-222 TGTMGVL
+222 TGTMGVSA
-229 RHAGTGSNKSNSSTS
+229 RAGALGKGATGPSGLK
-244 NGGRTMIKQFWG
+244 GFWG
-256 PDGLRDQHSGLT
+256 AEGLRDHNAGLT

-277 ITGENQMSSSSH
+277 ITGEKGIGSAASAE
-289 SDDHPSMGKLQGR
+289 DKL
-302 SYHSQYESSLDMA
+302 SKYHSQYESSLDKA
-315 VAELRQKMASE
+315 VAELRKKMASE
-326 ADAAASAKNARR
+326 ADAAVLAKNARN
-338 EHEAAVTP
+338 ESSVGVKP
-346 SLPTSSMEVTKE
+346 SLPASSLEAAKGLVDT
-358 ISVSEGNKRKLSD
+358 EGNKRKLTD

-387 KESDYAAAVQD
+387 KESDYAAAVQE
-398 TIDRKDVLEKLQA
+398 TIDRKDVLDKLQA

-420 LRQEVKSL
+420 LRQEVKTL

-476 MVLLFEHSGGAGNHG
+476 MVLLFEHSGGANQHG

-501 QGANAELMQARLTE
+501 QGANVELMQARLTE

-545 NQLEQERAKRQRL
+545 SQLEKERAKRQSL
-558 EYELKEVQQSKNIG
+558 EIELKELRKGRSS